1 MAKNTHD
8 WREMYRSRRGFA
20 SEAAARLLD
29 YAFGELDLHRV
40 YAITDQENVPS
51 VALLERLGIRG
62 EGSFVE
68 NAWFEERWTSKY
80 LYAVLRDE
88 WLQKPSEVT
97 GKEPRGGTT

>member
-1 MAKNTHD
+1 M
-8 WREMYRSRRGFA
+8 
-20 SEAAARLLD
+20 
-29 YAFGELDLHRV
+29 HRV

-68 NAWFEERWTSKY
+68 NAWFEGRWTSEY